1 MNVSV
6 FLRWHFF
13 NIQNMSNLAQYDLI
27 IVGAGIIG
35 TSLALQAAE
44 RNLKVLVL
52 EKNGKALGASIRN
65 FGMVWPIG
73 QPLDRYELAMRSAAL
88 WKSYSKKAGFWLN
101 NEGSLLLADNEAEVA
116 AIEDFQQQ
124 FGSTYGTAILTNRQ
138 IEKVS
143 PLHNRMHCKQALFST
158 TECNIYSREALAKLH
173 LLMQQT
179 PQITLQYHQEVTH
192 IEKNR
197 VQTHGGIFRGE
208 NIVLTNGADLVKF
221 APTIGLA
228 LDTTVSK
235 LQMMKTSP
243 MNVPEQSLGPNL
255 CMGLTLLHYDS
266 FKQIQNYEQIRQTL
280 EQKYPRQVEH
290 GIHVLVSFTE
300 KNELIIGDSHE
311 YANEHDP
318 FIQTRINDYI
328 LNYLNIYF
336 DLTYVKITE
345 TWAGEY
351 LKTKNN
357 AFINTQVQEGIYVLN
372 GVGGAGM
379 TLSFGLTEQFLIDL

>member
-1 MNVSV
+1 MTNSV
-6 FLRWHFF
+6 
-13 NIQNMSNLAQYDLI
+13 QYDLI

-44 RNLKVLVL
+44 RNLKVLIL
-52 EKNGKALGASIRN
+52 EKNGRSLGASIRN

-73 QPLDRYELAMRSAAL
+73 QPLERYALALRSAEL
-88 WKSYSKKAGFWLN
+88 WKTYCKKAGFWMN
-101 NEGSLLLADNEAEVA
+101 NDGSLLLADNEAEVE
-116 AIEDFQQQ
+116 AIEAFQQQ
-124 FGSTYGTAILTNRQ
+124 LGSTYGTSILTNRE
-138 IEKVS
+138 IDRIS
-143 PLHNRMHCKQALFST
+143 PLHNRMHCKQALYST
-158 TECNIYSREALAKLH
+158 TECNIYSREALEKLH

-179 PQITLQYHQEVTH
+179 PKITVQYHQEV
-192 IEKNR
+192 IRVEKNQ
-197 VQTHGGIFRGE
+197 VETHHGTFRGE

-221 APTIGLA
+221 APGLGLS

-235 LQMMKTSP
+235 LQMMRTSALNLP
-243 MNVPEQSLGPNL
+243 VQSLGPNL

-266 FKQIQNYEQIRQTL
+266 FKQIQNYEQTKQTL

-300 KNELIIGDSHE
+300 NNELIIGDSHE

-318 FIQTRINDYI
+318 FILTRINDYI

-336 DLTYVKITE
+336 DLTYVKIVE

-357 AFINTQVQEGIYVLN
+357 ALINSQVQEGIYVLN

-379 TLSFGLTEQFLIDL
+379 TLSFGLTEQFLNDL